1 MPGNMRRDDPFLS
14 FRFRVEIN
22 GIERGGFT
30 EVSGLQAEVEVFEYR
45 EGGVNE
51 YIHKLAGPV
60 RYASNLV
67 LKHGLMDADRLWQW
81 ERELL
86 HGIID
91 RTNVSIIL
99 TDEAGC
105 SEPSSGR
112 LYTVDK
118 HGYTDWV
125 PIPWPRTAAAPLVPG
140 AAGPGRSA
148 SGP

>member
-67 LKHGLMDADRLWQW
+67 LKHGLMDTDRLWQW

-99 TDEAGC
+99 TDEAGQDRWRWNFQDAY
-105 SEPSSGR
+105 PVR
-112 LYTVDK
+112 
-118 HGYTDWV
+118 W
-125 PIPWPRTAAAPLVPG
+125 
-140 AAGPGRSA
+140 
-148 SGP
+148 SGPICARVPLR